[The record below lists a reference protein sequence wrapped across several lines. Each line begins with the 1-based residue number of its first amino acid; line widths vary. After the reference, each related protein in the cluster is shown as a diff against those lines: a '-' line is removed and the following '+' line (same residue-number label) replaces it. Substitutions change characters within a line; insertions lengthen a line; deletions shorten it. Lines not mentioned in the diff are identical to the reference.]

1 MNLEKYVRMFSA
13 GDGMVRVIDPEGN
26 VIEKHLNPTGGNPI
40 DFISAE
46 YAQSQGKIQKKKE
59 REANFM
65 VFKMK

>member
-26 VIEKHLNPTGGNPI
+26 VIVKVFRPDGGTPI
-40 DFISAE
+40 DFVSAE
-46 YAQSQGKIQKKKE
+46 YAQKQGKILKKKKKE
-59 REANFM
+59 ANFW

>member
-26 VIEKHLNPTGGNPI
+26 VIVKMFRPDGGTAV

-46 YAQSQGKIQKKKE
+46 YAESQGKILKKKE
-59 REANFM
+59 KEANFR
-65 VFKMK
+65 VFNMR

>member
-13 GDGMVRVIDPEGN
+13 GDGMVRVIDREGN

-46 YAQSQGKIQKKKE
+46 YAQSQGKILKE
-59 REANFM
+59 KEANFR
-65 VFKMK
+65 VFNMK